1 MDFAMLPPEVNSG
14 RMYAGPGSGPMLAAA
29 TAWDGLAAELQSTA
43 ASYGSAISELT
54 GGPWLGSSSASM
66 AAAAA
71 PYLDWMTGAAAQA
84 EQTATQAKAAA
95 AAYEAAFAMTVPP
108 AVVAANRTLLTA
120 LIATN
125 VLGQNTA
132 AIAATETDYAEM
144 WAQDAAAMYGYA
156 SQSTVATKVT
166 PFTPPAPTTNP
177 GGVAGQAAAVD
188 QAASTSAGTA
198 QTIMSSGRQLM
209 SAVPQA
215 LQGLAQPLQA
225 ANPPSALSSL
235 MSLTSLFTPVIA
247 LIGLGQGSAG
257 LAVGASGL
265 GYAVAQWPSS
275 ADRQNTIISRLDT
288 IVNRLGAAPAG
299 GSGAGA
305 SVSSGWAGLSASG
318 AGSVSAGLGEANTVG
333 RLSVPSAW
341 TVAAPE
347 IRPLAYTLPI
357 TGAAAAPEIAA
368 GSSGNLFSNMGLAG
382 AAGGAVGS
390 TASVGRGGDTRSRMT
405 PRGNPKPPQ
414 RPANETVTEIAVEL
428 RELASRAQSLLT
440 KLADSGL
447 MSAEEVTEQKRRF
460 TW

>member
-29 TAWDGLAAELQSTA
+29 AGWDGLAAELQSTA
-43 ASYGSAISELT
+43 ASYGSAISELS
-54 GGPWLGSSSASM
+54 GGPWLGPSSATM

-71 PYLDWMTGAAAQA
+71 PYMEWMTTTAAQA

-108 AVVAANRTLLTA
+108 PLIAANRSLLMT

-156 SQSTVATKVT
+156 GSAAAASTLT
-166 PFTPPAPTTNP
+166 PFTSPPPTTNP
-177 GGVAGQAAAVD
+177 AGAGSQATAVAQ
-188 QAASTSAGTA
+188 SSM
-198 QTIMSSGRQLM
+198 MSGSRVIN
-209 SAVPQA
+209 AVPQA
-215 LQGLAQPLQA
+215 LQGLASSA
-225 ANPPSALSSL
+225 AADPPSASALSDLLSAI
-235 MSLTSLFTPVIA
+235 SPALTAVEIPIGTTSIGSTSTGIAAAFTGVGTNFRGFEINADRDFAHGTGPYTGYGPGA
-247 LIGLGQGSAG
+247 AKLPEWFWGGQGS
-257 LAVGASGL
+257 VGA
-265 GYAVAQWPSS
+265 PS
-275 ADRQNTIISRLDT
+275 N
-288 IVNRLGAAPAG
+288 AAEA
-299 GSGAGA
+299 
-305 SVSSGWAGLSASG
+305 
-318 AGSVSAGLGEANTVG
+318 SVSAGLGQANTVG

-347 IRPLAYTLPI
+347 IRPAAFTLPI

-390 TASVGRGGDTRSRMT
+390 SASLGRGDQRTRVT
-405 PRGNPKPPQ
+405 ARGNPKPPQ
-414 RPANETVTEIAVEL
+414 RPQGEAVTEIATEL
-428 RELASRAQSLLT
+428 RELATRAQSLLA
-440 KLADSGL
+440 KLAESGL
-447 MSAEEVTEQKRRF
+447 MTAEEVTQQKRRF
-460 TW
+460 LG